1 MLFDPTLFL
10 AQSPGP
16 VMQYVD
22 KLARTPL
29 SQILILVA
37 ICTVIRMALFPK
49 LTQTAKHLRF
59 GGGYSTVKILSDT
72 CDAIIYAGVIVF
84 LIIRP
89 FAVQTFFIPSPSME
103 TTLMTSDY
111 IIANKFIYRFQE
123 PQAGDITV
131 FRPPMRAI
139 PPGKPQEDY
148 IKRCVGTPGQ
158 IIEMRD
164 GYLYRDGK
172 EVNEPYVKNGKSRVD
187 FKLVNDNGRYI
198 PCVIYPG
205 GMINVDNMAP
215 EYLEDP
221 NDLARQEHLKNL
233 PPVAV
238 PPGQLLMVGD
248 NRNASFDGRFWGLV
262 ERRSLIG
269 KAEFIWLPFSRMG
282 RPQ

>member
-1 MLFDPTLFL
+1 MLFDPSLFL

-16 VMQYVD
+16 VMEFVD

-29 SQILILVA
+29 SKILILVA
-37 ICTVIRMALFPK
+37 VCTVIRLLLFPK
-49 LTQTAKHLRF
+49 LTKTPQHQRF
-59 GGGYSTVKILSDT
+59 GAFGFVKVLSDA

-84 LIIRP
+84 LLIRP

-103 TTLMTSDY
+103 TTLMTRDY
-111 IIANKFIYRFQE
+111 IIANKFIYRFEE
-123 PQAGDITV
+123 PRAGDITV
-131 FRPPMRAI
+131 FRPPLRAI

-158 IIEMRD
+158 IIELRD

-172 EVNEPYVKNGKSRVD
+172 KVDEPYVKNGKSRID
-187 FKLVNDNGRYI
+187 FKLVNDNGKFI

-205 GMINVDNMAP
+205 GLINVDNMAP

-221 NDLARQEHLKNL
+221 NDLARQDYLKNL

-238 PPGQLLMVGD
+238 PPGFLLMVGD
-248 NRNASFDGRFWGLV
+248 NRNASFDGRFWGLAD
-262 ERRSLIG
+262 RRSLIG
-269 KAEFIWLPFSRMG
+269 KAEFIWLPFNRMG
-282 RPQ
+282 RP